1 MEFQAFLESCVGTWF
16 SQRTSYNF
24 NNQNAESKKSEI
36 LMASVGADDPSLHA
50 IYQAYSV
57 TPSSPLSGIKMN
69 WEASGDWGAPK
80 QKGSAVWL
88 FVPSAESSGTGR
100 LFRQLV
106 TPQSVLLTGRYLL
119 GANESLTL
127 ILESDSLYSEERIW
141 FASNNLRL
149 RTSLIKNGDRFSHS
163 AFYSEIRKIPP
174 SS

>member
-24 NNQNAESKKSEI
+24 NNENAESKRSEVTMEAI
-36 LMASVGADDPSLHA
+36 GADDPSLQA
-50 IYQAYSV
+50 IYQTYSV
-57 TPSSPLSGIKMN
+57 ELSPSLSGIKMN
-69 WEASGDWGAPK
+69 WESSGDWGAPK

-88 FVPSAESSGTGR
+88 FAPSEDSSLTGR
-100 LFRQLV
+100 LFRQLL
-106 TPQSVLLTGRYLL
+106 TPQAALLTGRYLL
-119 GANESLTL
+119 GADESLTL

-163 AFYSEIRKIPP
+163 AFYSEIRKLPP